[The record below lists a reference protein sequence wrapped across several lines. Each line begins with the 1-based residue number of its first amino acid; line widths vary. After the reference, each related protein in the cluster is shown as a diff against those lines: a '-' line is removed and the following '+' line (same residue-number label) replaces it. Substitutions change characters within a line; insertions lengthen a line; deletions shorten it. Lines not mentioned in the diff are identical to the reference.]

1 MKIGILTY
9 HRSHNYGALLQA
21 IALRKVLT
29 DMGHIVTFIDYW
41 PDYHRHMYALF
52 SFYAMMEQDTL
63 RKKVSYIKNCL
74 LYYNSHK
81 KRKQYFNTF
90 IAGFILPYTSSVSES
105 YDLIIHGSDQIW
117 RKQPEIHTY
126 NPFYFGKHD
135 IKALRKITY
144 AASMGIIPDSNAE
157 KEVVKELL
165 SHLDEI
171 SVRET
176 DLRKLVESL
185 GYTCTQQLDPTL
197 LLTGNEWKNMIN
209 IHPPKINRYVIF
221 YNLLEKSFDI
231 EQIRLFAKEK
241 GLKLITLYSD
251 VIKRNSDS
259 EITVA
264 GPVDFLELIYGAE
277 YVFTSSFHGLV
288 FSLLFQK
295 QFFAAFNKN
304 ANRAASLLSQLRIV
318 ERLLPPMSKIP
329 RDMPNINYDIVSHS
343 LQDIKM
349 DSLDYL
355 RDKTEIVKSI
365 TNEFNDSKK

>member
-1 MKIGILTY
+1 MAMKIGILTY

-21 IALRKVLT
+21 IALRKVLA
-29 DMGHIVTFIDYW
+29 DWGHNVTFIDYW
-41 PDYHRHMYALF
+41 PDYHRHMYSLF

-63 RKKVSYIKNCL
+63 RRKVSYIKNCL

-81 KRKQYFNTF
+81 ERKQNFNIF
-90 IAGFILPYTSSVSES
+90 IADYILPYTSSVDES
-105 YDLIIHGSDQIW
+105 YDLIIHGSDQVW

-135 IKALRKITY
+135 IKAMRKITY
-144 AASMGIIPDSNAE
+144 AASMGILPDSKAE
-157 KEVVKELL
+157 KGVVKELL

-176 DLRKLVESL
+176 DLKRLVESL
-185 GYTCTQQLDPTL
+185 GYTCSQHLDPTL

-209 IHPPKINRYVIF
+209 IHPSNINRYVIF

-241 GLKLITLYSD
+241 GLKLITLYGD
-251 VIKRNSDS
+251 VVKRNGDS
-259 EITVA
+259 EITIA
-264 GPVDFLELIYGAE
+264 GPTDFLSLIMGAE
-277 YVFTSSFHGLV
+277 YVFTSSYHGLV

-295 QFFAAFNKN
+295 QFYAAFNKN
-304 ANRAASLLSQLRIV
+304 ANRAASLLSQLGIA

-329 RDMPNINYDIVSHS
+329 RDMPNINYDKVSHS
-343 LQDIKM
+343 MQVVRM

-355 RDKTEIVKSI
+355 RDKTETLNI
-365 TNEFNDSKK
+365 T